1 MPDKPLWYAQLDHAI
16 SQLESLPYS
25 WVDRPT
31 LESILG
37 VGRRR
42 AQQILRPLVRYTVG
56 KNGLADRDELIR
68 HLRGLANGA
77 PAYYEKRRQ
86 ARFYSLFEQ
95 MRRQAREQPRVLVD
109 APPAIERQELD
120 NLPEGVR
127 LSPGRILIEGFG
139 TPEEAQQKL
148 LALVMAMGNDPS
160 GFEASVGQTGGPTHQ
175 PSEPAGEGKNR
186 PGMSETK

>member
-1 MPDKPLWYAQLDHAI
+1 MPDKPLWYAQLDRAI
-16 SQLESLPYS
+16 SQLESLPHS

-42 AQQILRPLVRYTVG
+42 AQQILRPLVRYTIG

-68 HLRGLANGA
+68 HLRRLAEGE
-77 PAYYEKRRQ
+77 PAYYEKQRR
-86 ARFYSLFEQ
+86 ARFHSLFEQ

-109 APPAIERQELD
+109 APPTIRRQQLD

-127 LSPGRILIEGFG
+127 LSPGRILIEGFE
-139 TPEEAQQKL
+139 TSEEAQQKL
-148 LALVMAMGNDPS
+148 LALIMAMGNDPA
-160 GFEASVGQTGGPTHQ
+160 GFESSVEQTGRPTHQ
-175 PSEPAGEGKNR
+175 PSESAGGGKNR
-186 PGMSETK
+186 PGVDHTK